1 MYMPK
6 DIAILALDGN
16 NGYLGKS
23 FNLGDLSLRAEM
35 LSVHVGFHK
44 NVTDRLI
51 LGARAKI
58 YMSSFNATSN
68 KIQDISIPFRL
79 KIRYMMISSDMQL
92 NTSGISEYISK
103 VTMET
108 LPATLEKR
116 LYSARIWDSG
126 LTGTYYLKEYSVY
139 SQYS

>member
-1 MYMPK
+1 
-6 DIAILALDGN
+6 
-16 NGYLGKS
+16 
-23 FNLGDLSLRAEM
+23 M
-35 LSVHVGFHK
+35 LSVLHVGFHK

-79 KIRYMMISSDMQL
+79 KIRYEQVISSDMQL

-108 LPATLEKR
+108 LPR
-116 LYSARIWDSG
+116 H
-126 LTGTYYLKEYSVY
+126 
-139 SQYS
+139 

>member
-6 DIAILALDGN
+6 DSPSLHWTETIL
-16 NGYLGKS
+16 KS

-35 LSVHVGFHK
+35 LSVLHVGFHK

-58 YMSSFNATSN
+58 YMSSLMRLQI

-79 KIRYMMISSDMQL
+79 KIRYM
-92 NTSGISEYISK
+92 NK
-103 VTMET
+103 
-108 LPATLEKR
+108 
-116 LYSARIWDSG
+116 
-126 LTGTYYLKEYSVY
+126 
-139 SQYS
+139 

>member
-1 MYMPK
+1 MVP
-6 DIAILALDGN
+6 
-16 NGYLGKS
+16 

-35 LSVHVGFHK
+35 LSVLHVGFHK

-68 KIQDISIPFRL
+68 KNSGYIYTVPAENTIYEQV
-79 KIRYMMISSDMQL
+79 ISSDMQL

-108 LPATLEKR
+108 LPATLEKKA
-116 LYSARIWDSG
+116 LVAGFWFD
-126 LTGTYYLKEYSVY
+126 
-139 SQYS
+139 

>member
-1 MYMPK
+1 
-6 DIAILALDGN
+6 LDGN

-35 LSVHVGFHK
+35 LSVLHVGFHK

-68 KIQDISIPFRL
+68 KNSGYIYTVPAETIYEQV
-79 KIRYMMISSDMQL
+79 ISSDMQL
-92 NTSGISEYISK
+92 NTPVFQNIFPK
-103 VTMET
+103 VTME
-108 LPATLEKR
+108 R
-116 LYSARIWDSG
+116 CRRH
-126 LTGTYYLKEYSVY
+126 
-139 SQYS
+139 